1 MAYFP
6 IRYGEASI
14 PLRPPFVADV
24 PLDLIDFEDLGRVD
38 LGLRGALLEVGR
50 ELSGS
55 TAVLF
60 ATLSSLALD
69 RDVH

>member
-1 MAYFP
+1 MAYLP

-14 PLRPPFVADV
+14 PLRPPLVADV

-38 LGLRGALLEVGR
+38 LGSRGALLVVGR

-60 ATLSSLALD
+60 ATLPSLALD
-69 RDVH
+69 KDVH